1 MLLFFS
7 WKKYLWF
14 KSEERA
20 VKRGVSPPLPIN
32 YFFKKN
38 WFENNTYT
46 LELLKIALP
55 SIGSTFF
62 WTGW

>member
-20 VKRGVSPPLPIN
+20 VKRGVSPPLPVN
-32 YFFKKN
+32 YFFKKIG
-38 WFENNTYT
+38 
-46 LELLKIALP
+46 LKIIL
-55 SIGSTFF
+55 THWNF
-62 WTGW
+62 